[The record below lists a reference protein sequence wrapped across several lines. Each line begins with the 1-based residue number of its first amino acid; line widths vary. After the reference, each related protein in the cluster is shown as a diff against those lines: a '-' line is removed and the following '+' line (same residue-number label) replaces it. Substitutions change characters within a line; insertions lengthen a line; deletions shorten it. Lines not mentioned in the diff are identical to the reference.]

1 MFETIHDVALMID
14 RERVGR
20 ELEARRDRG
29 CELDARPFG
38 ARDRL
43 LRIEMSA
50 GVMFITYCTFCIF
63 DAQPAKPPYASVV
76 TTTESEVTEITETQI
91 RAVSMEN
98 EDTNFFY
105 FVALVTARTSPT
117 CGT

>member
-1 MFETIHDVALMID
+1 LFETIHDVALMID

-29 CELDARPFG
+29 CELDAQPFG

-63 DAQPAKPPYASVV
+63 DAQPASRLMPRS
-76 TTTESEVTEITETQI
+76 
-91 RAVSMEN
+91 
-98 EDTNFFY
+98 
-105 FVALVTARTSPT
+105 
-117 CGT
+117 

>member
-1 MFETIHDVALMID
+1 LFETIHDVALMID

-63 DAQPAKPPYASVV
+63 DAQPAKLPYASVV
-76 TTTESEVTEITETQI
+76 TTTELEVTEITETQI

>member
-1 MFETIHDVALMID
+1 MMMIAQLARLPKHARGKVDAVDASGRSD
-14 RERVGR
+14 RFAQEREIPPV
-20 ELEARRDRG
+20 
-29 CELDARPFG
+29 PHP
-38 ARDRL
+38 
-43 LRIEMSA
+43 
-50 GVMFITYCTFCIF
+50 TFCIF
-63 DAQPAKPPYASVV
+63 DAQPARPPYASVV